1 MKLLKYNM
9 FAFPLMA
16 VLLMLLLFSCR
27 QPVTVET
34 VEQQIARLENEL
46 FDQDGVIIAENAD
59 ALISLYEQWA
69 DSLPQHPRSPEYL
82 FIASDLSINSINVN
96 RTMRLLDKVI
106 SGYSDYANR
115 GLCMFLKGFVYE
127 EQLNDTASARVQYE
141 AFLKEYPEHE
151 FADDAHLAIRN
162 LGKSVEDLIR
172 EFESANEQ

>member
-1 MKLLKYNM
+1 MKLMNYKR
-9 FAFPLMA
+9 FGFPMMT
-16 VLLMLLLFSCR
+16 VLLVLLLYSCR

-46 FDQDGVIIAENAD
+46 YDQDGVIITENAD

-82 FIASDLSINSINVN
+82 FIASDLSINSNNVN

-106 SGYSDYANR
+106 TRHSDYVNR
-115 GLCMFLKGFVYE
+115 GLCVFLKGFVFE
-127 EQLNDTASARVQYE
+127 EQLNDTASARRQYE
-141 AFLKEYPEHE
+141 AFLVEYPEHE

-162 LGKSVEDLIR
+162 LGKSVEDLIS
-172 EFESANEQ
+172 EFESLSN